1 MVSITKWLVLG
12 LVGAFAVKSLIA
24 PQEAYATTEAFR
36 GVGTALG
43 SLGAGVQSLF
53 SGVGTGTAKLFN
65 PLFTLRDLIYG
76 PQGGDQ
82 HTKET
87 REVISTGAVP
97 PGTYPVPQ
105 PPQFPTPPTSRPTG
119 GGFTYSL
126 RPTIGSAP
134 VTDARVSWDTGAA
147 RSLPLSADAVKYYQR
162 IGVSVSPSNP
172 QTVQSNNSANATSIK
187 HTGASSG
194 PASGGGL
201 RAAQSR
207 GYSTGKPTSRL

>member
-43 SLGAGVQSLF
+43 NLGAGLKSLGQGAG
-53 SGVGTGTAKLFN
+53 SGAAGLLN
-65 PLFTLRDLIYG
+65 PLWTLRDLIYG

-82 HTKET
+82 PTKET
-87 REVISTGAVP
+87 REVISAGLVP

-105 PPQFPTPPTSRPTG
+105 PPQFPTPPRSQPTG
-119 GGFTYSL
+119 GGYTYSL
-126 RPTIGSAP
+126 RPTIGPAP
-134 VTDARVSWDTGAA
+134 VTDARVSWDSGATK
-147 RSLPLSADAVKYYQR
+147 SLPLSADAVKYYQR
-162 IGVSVSPSNP
+162 IGVAVSPTNT
-172 QTVQSNNSANATSIK
+172 QTVQSNNSSNATSIK

-194 PASGGGL
+194 PARGGGIKAA
-201 RAAQSR
+201 RAR